1 MEASTERRCRVFL
14 RTFFRLFTHLQLMP
28 ILESGEETLV
38 GGQAVMEGVM
48 MRAPHSYCVAVR
60 KPSGEIVTEEML
72 LPRMSEQYRI
82 FKLPIFRGI
91 GTLYQ
96 AMKLGFKALNFS
108 ATAAMDDPSIPV
120 EKRPSEKVWNG
131 AVVANLVFGLGMFIF
146 LYKFIPLFL
155 VSKLEK
161 VCPLLTG
168 GIAFNVADGVIR
180 MVIFLGF
187 LYAMSRMKDI
197 FRVFQY
203 HGAEHKVVF
212 NYESGR
218 PVDIET
224 AQSFTTYHPRCGTSF
239 LFVLMLLVI
248 PFNALIPFDG
258 FALKLIGR
266 IVLLPFGV
274 GVAYELIRLAA
285 KRRGSF
291 LATITAPGLWL
302 QRITT
307 KQPDDT
313 QAAVAIRALEGAMAL
328 EKAQGGQLV
337 IA

>member
-1 MEASTERRCRVFL
+1 MFL

-60 KPSGEIVTEEML
+60 KPSGEIVTEQML

-108 ATAAMDDPSIPV
+108 AAAALDHPSIPV
-120 EKRPSEKVWNG
+120 EKRPSEKLWNG
-131 AVVANLVFGLGMFIF
+131 AVIANLVFGLGMFIV
-146 LYKFIPLFL
+146 LYKVTPLFL
-155 VSKLEK
+155 VTKLEK
-161 VCPLLTG
+161 IYPVLQG
-168 GIAFNVADGVIR
+168 RIAFNVADGLIR
-180 MVIFLGF
+180 MAIFLTF
-187 LYAMSRMKDI
+187 LYALSRMKDI
-197 FRVFQY
+197 YRVFQY

-212 NYESGR
+212 NFESGK
-218 PVDIET
+218 PVDVET
-224 AQSFTTYHPRCGTSF
+224 AQKFTTYHPRCGTSF

-258 FALKLIGR
+258 FAMKLIGR
-266 IVLLPFGV
+266 IVLLPVVV
-274 GVAYELIRLAA
+274 GVAYELIRFAA

-291 LATITAPGLWL
+291 LSTITAPGLWL

-328 EKAQGGQLV
+328 EKAQGGELV

>member
-1 MEASTERRCRVFL
+1 
-14 RTFFRLFTHLQLMP
+14 MP

-60 KPSGEIVTEEML
+60 KPSGEIVTEQML

-108 ATAAMDDPSIPV
+108 AAAALDHPSIPV
-120 EKRPSEKVWNG
+120 EKRPSEKLWNG
-131 AVVANLVFGLGMFIF
+131 AVIANLVFGLGMFIV
-146 LYKFIPLFL
+146 LYKVTPLFL
-155 VSKLEK
+155 VTKLEK
-161 VCPLLTG
+161 IYPVLQG
-168 GIAFNVADGVIR
+168 RIAFNVADGLIR
-180 MVIFLGF
+180 MAIFLTF
-187 LYAMSRMKDI
+187 LYALSRMKDI
-197 FRVFQY
+197 YRVFQY

-212 NYESGR
+212 NFESGK
-218 PVDIET
+218 PVDVET
-224 AQSFTTYHPRCGTSF
+224 AQKFTTYHPRCGTSF

-258 FALKLIGR
+258 FAMKLIGR
-266 IVLLPFGV
+266 IVLLPVVV
-274 GVAYELIRLAA
+274 GVAYELIRFAA

-291 LATITAPGLWL
+291 LSTITAPGLWL

-328 EKAQGGQLV
+328 EKAQGGELV